1 MFSWLK
7 NKRRERA
14 LNAYAIPEAEWQRAL
29 HELPFLDHFEPALIA
44 RLREIATLFLVEK
57 SITSGAEEGEHALAV
72 TPHMRI
78 VIAIQACV
86 LLLGRAGSAAEAIE
100 DFANFE
106 NVIVYPGDFPQSYD
120 YEDEYGVVHKL
131 DEPIA
136 GESWDG
142 GPVLLSWPVVEA
154 GYIESGMS
162 LVIHE
167 FAHKLDMLNGE
178 VDGIP
183 PMPHERIESFRKA
196 ITEAYEDFCV
206 HVDAN
211 EDTAIDPYAAEAIDE
226 FFAVTCEVFF
236 EEPGLLRLEYPD
248 YFGELVAYF
257 GIEPIRGRSTQGK
270 GRR

>member
-14 LNAYAIPEAEWQRAL
+14 LNDYAIPNEQWQRAL
-29 HELPFLDHFEPALIA
+29 RELPFLDHYEEALLA
-44 RLREIATLFLVEK
+44 RLRELATLFLVEK
-57 SITSGAEEGEHALAV
+57 SITSGAEEGEYVLEV

-86 LLLGRAGSAAEAIE
+86 LLLGKKGSVSEAIE

-106 NVIVYPGDFPQSYD
+106 NVIVHPGDFPQSYD
-120 YEDEYGVVHKL
+120 YEDEFGIVHKL

-136 GESWDG
+136 GESWEN
-142 GPVLLSWPVVEA
+142 GPVLLSWPAVEA
-154 GYIESGMS
+154 GYMESGMS
-162 LVIHE
+162 LVVHE
-167 FAHKLDMLNGE
+167 FAHKLDMLNGDI
-178 VDGIP
+178 DGIP
-183 PMPHERIESFRKA
+183 AMPSMHIESFRSA
-196 ITEAYEDFCV
+196 ITEAYQDFCI

-236 EEPGLLRLEYPD
+236 EEPELLRIEYPE
-248 YFGELVAYF
+248 YFEQLRAYF
-257 GIEPIRGRSTQGK
+257 AIDPVRGVLI
-270 GRR
+270 

>member
-14 LNAYAIPEAEWQRAL
+14 LNAYAIPGDEWLRAL
-29 HELPFLDHFEPALIA
+29 RELPFLDHYKPELIA
-44 RLREIATLFLVEK
+44 RLRTLSTLFLVEK
-57 SITSGAEEGEHALAV
+57 SITSGAEEGEHVLEV

-78 VIAIQACV
+78 MIAIQACV
-86 LLLGRAGSAAEAIE
+86 LLLGKGGSVTDAIE

-106 NVIVYPGDFPQSYD
+106 NVIVYPGDFPRSQE
-120 YEDEYGVVHKL
+120 YEDEYGIVHRL

-136 GESWDG
+136 GESWEG

-167 FAHKLDMLNGE
+167 FAHKLDMLNGDI
-178 VDGIP
+178 DGIP
-183 PMPHERIESFRKA
+183 AMPPENVASFQQA
-196 ITEAYEDFCV
+196 IAEAYEDFRI

-236 EEPGLLRLEYPD
+236 EEPELLRIEYPE
-248 YFGELVAYF
+248 YFEQLRVYF
-257 GIEPIRGRSTQGK
+257 AIDPVRGVLI
-270 GRR
+270 

>member
-1 MFSWLK
+1 MKMFSWLK

-14 LNAYAIPEAEWQRAL
+14 LTTYAIPDDEWQRAL
-29 HELPFLDHFEPALIA
+29 RELPFLDHYDPQLIA
-44 RLREIATLFLVEK
+44 RLRELATLFLVEK
-57 SITSGAEEGEHALAV
+57 SITSGAEEGEHALEV

-78 VIAIQACV
+78 VIAVQACV
-86 LLLGRAGSAAEAIE
+86 LLLGKEGNVADVIE
-100 DFANFE
+100 DYASFE
-106 NVIVYPGDFPQSYD
+106 NVIVYPGDFPRSND

-136 GESWDG
+136 GESWES

-178 VDGIP
+178 IDGIP
-183 PMPHERIESFRKA
+183 PLPREQIEPFRKA
-196 ITEAYEDFCV
+196 ISEAYEDFCI

-211 EDTAIDPYAAEAIDE
+211 EDTPIDPYAAQAIDE

-236 EEPGLLRLEYPD
+236 EEPELLRLEYP
-248 YFGELVAYF
+248 AYYEQLRAHF
-257 GIEPIRGRSTQGK
+257 ALDPITGSSAT
-270 GRR
+270 

>member
-14 LNAYAIPEAEWQRAL
+14 LSTYAIPDDDWQRAL
-29 HELPFLDHFEPALIA
+29 HELPFLDHYAPALLA
-44 RLREIATLFLVEK
+44 RLRELATLFLVEK
-57 SITSGAEEGEHALAV
+57 SITSGAEEGEHALEV
-72 TPHMRI
+72 TPNMRI
-78 VIAIQACV
+78 VIATQACV
-86 LLLGRAGSAAEAIE
+86 LLLGKSGAVTDAIE

-106 NVIVYPGDFPQSYD
+106 NVIVYPGDFPRSHD
-120 YEDEYGVVHKL
+120 YEDEYGVVHQL

-136 GESWDG
+136 GESWEN

-178 VDGIP
+178 IDGIP
-183 PMPHERIESFRKA
+183 QMPSEQIEPFRKA
-196 ITEAYEDFCV
+196 ISEAYEDFCIR
-206 HVDAN
+206 VDAN

-236 EEPGLLRLEYPD
+236 EEPELLRLEYPE
-248 YFGELVAYF
+248 YFEQLRTYF
-257 GIEPIRGRSTQGK
+257 AIDPIRGDRS
-270 GRR
+270 R

>member
-14 LNAYAIPEAEWQRAL
+14 LNAYAIPEDEWQRAL
-29 HELPFLDHFEPALIA
+29 HELPFLDHYEAALIA

-57 SITSGAEEGEHALAV
+57 SITSGAEEGEHALEV
-72 TPHMRI
+72 TPHMRN

-86 LLLGRAGSAAEAIE
+86 LLLGKAGSAAEAIE

-136 GESWDG
+136 GESWEN
-142 GPVLLSWPVVEA
+142 GPVLLSWPAVEA
-154 GYIESGMS
+154 GYVESGMS

-167 FAHKLDMLNGE
+167 FAHKLDMLNGD

-183 PMPHERIESFRKA
+183 PLPADRIDAFRKA

-211 EDTAIDPYAAEAIDE
+211 EDTPIDPYAAEAIDE

-236 EEPGLLRLEYPD
+236 EEPELLRLEYSD
-248 YFGELVAYF
+248 YFDQLRRYF
-257 GIEPIRGRSTQGK
+257 LIDPIIGTLSGH
-270 GRR
+270 

>member
-14 LNAYAIPEAEWQRAL
+14 LASHEIPDDQWQRAL
-29 HELPFLDHFEPALIA
+29 HELPFLDHYDAALIV
-44 RLREIATLFLVEK
+44 RLRELATLFLIEK
-57 SITSGAEEGEHALAV
+57 SITSGAEEGEHALEV

-78 VIAIQACV
+78 IIAVQACV
-86 LLLGRAGSAAEAIE
+86 LLLGKSGSVADAIE

-106 NVIVYPGDFPQSYD
+106 NVIVYPGEFPQSQD
-120 YEDEYGVVHKL
+120 FEDEFGVVHKF

-136 GESWDG
+136 GESWEG
-142 GPVLLSWPVVEA
+142 GPVLLSWPAVDA
-154 GYIESGMS
+154 GYEESGMA

-178 VDGIP
+178 IDGIP
-183 PMPHERIESFRKA
+183 MMPAEHIDTFRKA
-196 ITEAYEDFCV
+196 ISEAYEDFCV

-211 EDTAIDPYAAEAIDE
+211 EDTPIDPYAAETIDE

-236 EEPGLLRLEYPD
+236 EEPELLRLEYAVYFD
-248 YFGELVAYF
+248 YLKQYF
-257 GIEPIRGRSTQGK
+257 GIDPISGALFK
-270 GRR
+270 V

>member
-14 LNAYAIPEAEWQRAL
+14 LNAYAIPDDEWPRAL
-29 HELPFLDHFEPALIA
+29 HELPFLDHYEPTLIV
-44 RLREIATLFLVEK
+44 RLRELSTLFLVEK
-57 SITSGAEEGEHALAV
+57 SITSGAEEGEHILEV

-86 LLLGRAGSAAEAIE
+86 LLLGKSGSVTEAIE

-106 NVIVYPGDFPQSYD
+106 NVIVYPGDFPRSQEF
-120 YEDEYGVVHKL
+120 EDEYGVVHKL

-136 GESWDG
+136 GESWEG

-167 FAHKLDMLNGE
+167 FAHKLDMLNGDI
-178 VDGIP
+178 DGIP
-183 PMPHERIESFRKA
+183 AMPFERLESFRDA
-196 ITEAYEDFCV
+196 INEAYRDFCI

-236 EEPGLLRLEYPD
+236 EEPELLQLEYGD
-248 YFGELVAYF
+248 YFEQLQTFF
-257 GIEPIRGRSTQGK
+257 GIDPISGTLLNAVGK
-270 GRR
+270 